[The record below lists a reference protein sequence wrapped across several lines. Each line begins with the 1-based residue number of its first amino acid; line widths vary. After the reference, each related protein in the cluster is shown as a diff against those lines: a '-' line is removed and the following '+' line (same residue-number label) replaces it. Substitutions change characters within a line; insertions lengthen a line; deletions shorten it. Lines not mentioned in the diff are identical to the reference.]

1 MVLQTLGY
9 EGLSIEEFLAVLASR
24 RVDTLIDVRELPL
37 SRKCGFS
44 KTSLAESLSAL
55 GIRYIHARSLGCP
68 KAIRHEYRTTMD
80 WARYSQQYRAHL
92 AEQGEAIESLL
103 TLARQGNCCLM
114 CFEADAARCHR
125 WFVAEEI
132 AEESGGE
139 VAVRHLR
146 VSRGA
151 AASESPVAAWDGSGR

>member
-9 EGLSIEEFLAVLASR
+9 EGLSIEEFLALLTSR

-37 SRKCGFS
+37 SRKRGFS
-44 KTSLAESLSAL
+44 KAALASSLATL
-55 GIRYIHARSLGCP
+55 GIRYVHARALGCP
-68 KAIRHEYRTTMD
+68 KAIRHEYRRTKD

-92 AEQGEAIESLL
+92 ATQQEAMESLL
-103 TLARQGNCCLM
+103 TLAQQGNCCVM

-125 WFVAEEI
+125 WFVAGKI
-132 AEESGGE
+132 AEESGGD

-146 VSRGA
+146 VSPGPSA
-151 AASESPVAAWDGSGR
+151 AALPVPALAWADR